1 MALLRKS
8 DPDLYELLSSMPGSQ
23 EDEDMLKMFA
33 GGGTDGTLGKAGG
46 GDADEDDADLA
57 EMLKV
62 WKCGNDSV
70 VFM

>member
-1 MALLRKS
+1 
-8 DPDLYELLSSMPGSQ
+8 MPGSQ